1 MGKDKLRKFKENET
15 FTCLVQPRTDEV
27 LGKDHPLKGHW
38 GEKMFGNDR
47 PIVVELGCGKG
58 EYTIDLALRNP
69 GCNYIGVDIKG
80 ARLWKGAKYAT
91 EHSLPNVAFLRT
103 RIEFIESLFAPEEV
117 SEIWITFAD
126 PQIGREKKRLT
137 SPLFLSRY
145 RNFLKKGGIV
155 HLKTD
160 SRYLHEYTRAIAEQ
174 NGLEILACTADLYGR
189 NSGTSTESF
198 FEKKDKALQPSAHG
212 QSFRSGIL
220 PPSGLSEVLQPHV
233 SSSVDS
239 DGMPVKET
247 IPSEP
252 SSESYRQLLASP
264 LASVCG
270 RDAIDALFQVQT
282 FYETQYLSQ
291 GIPITYF
298 AFLIDHEGRPYVSPD
313 WDPDKWER

>member
-27 LGKDHPLKGHW
+27 FGKDHPLKGHW
-38 GEKMFGNDR
+38 GEKMFGNNR

-80 ARLWKGAKYAT
+80 ARLWKGAKYAR
-91 EHSLPNVAFLRT
+91 EHCLPNVAFLRT

-174 NGLEILACTADLYGR
+174 NSLEILACTSDLYGR

-198 FEKKDKALQPSAHG
+198 FEKKDKAHQPSVAG
-212 QSFRSGIL
+212 QSSRSGIL
-220 PPSGLSEVLQPHV
+220 TPSGLSEVLQPPV
-233 SSSVDS
+233 SSSAGSYSMSVR
-239 DGMPVKET
+239 ET
-247 IPSEP
+247 IP
-252 SSESYRQLLASP
+252 SESYRQLLASP

-298 AFLIDHEGRPYVSPD
+298 AFLIDHDGPYVSLD
-313 WDPDKWER
+313 CDPDRWKR

>member
-27 LGKDHPLKGHW
+27 FGKDHPLKGHW

-91 EHSLPNVAFLRT
+91 EHSLRNVAFLRT

-174 NGLEILACTADLYGR
+174 NGLEILACTSDLYGR

-198 FEKKDKALQPSAHG
+198 FEKKDKALQPSAPG
-212 QSFRSGIL
+212 QTSRSGIL
-220 PPSGLSEVLQPHV
+220 PPSGLAEVLQPPV
-233 SSSVDS
+233 SSSAGSYSMSVR
-239 DGMPVKET
+239 ET
-247 IPSEP
+247 IP
-252 SSESYRQLLASP
+252 SESYRQLLASP

-298 AFLIDHEGRPYVSPD
+298 AFLIDHEGPYVSPD

>member
-15 FTCLVQPRTDEV
+15 FSCLIQPRTDELIERPASAGNPEV
-27 LGKDHPLKGHW
+27 TTEDSSYGKVIYKDHPLKGHW
-38 GEKMFGNDR
+38 ADKVFHNGN

-80 ARLWKGAKYAT
+80 ARLWKGAKYA
-91 EHSLPNVAFLRT
+91 HGHNLPNVAFLRT
-103 RIEFIESLFAPEEV
+103 RIEFIEALFGPEEI

-145 RNFLKKGGIV
+145 RSFLKKGGIV

-174 NGLEILACTADLYGR
+174 NGLRILTCSTDIYG
-189 NSGTSTESF
+189 G
-198 FEKKDKALQPSAHG
+198 
-212 QSFRSGIL
+212 RSEDIG
-220 PPSGLSEVLQPHV
+220 SKF
-233 SSSVDS
+233 SS
-239 DGMPVKET
+239 
-247 IPSEP
+247 
-252 SSESYRQLLASP
+252 

-270 RDAIDALFQVQT
+270 KDAVDALFEVQT
-282 FYETQYLSQ
+282 FYESQYLAQ
-291 GIPITYF
+291 GIPITYL
-298 AFLIDHEGRPYVSPD
+298 AFLIDHEGDYISPE
-313 WDPDKWER
+313 WEPERWER

>member
-15 FTCLVQPRTDEV
+15 FSCLIQPRTDELIERPASAGNPEV
-27 LGKDHPLKGHW
+27 TPEDSSYGKVIYRDHPLKGHW
-38 GEKMFGNDR
+38 ADKVFHNGN

-80 ARLWKGAKYAT
+80 ARLWKGAKYAH
-91 EHSLPNVAFLRT
+91 EHNLPNVAFLRT
-103 RIEFIESLFAPEEV
+103 RIEFIEALFGPEEI

-145 RNFLKKGGIV
+145 RGFLKKDGIV

-174 NGLEILACTADLYGR
+174 NGLRILACSTDIYG
-189 NSGTSTESF
+189 G
-198 FEKKDKALQPSAHG
+198 
-212 QSFRSGIL
+212 RSEDI
-220 PPSGLSEVLQPHV
+220 V
-233 SSSVDS
+233 SKFSS
-239 DGMPVKET
+239 
-247 IPSEP
+247 
-252 SSESYRQLLASP
+252 

-270 RDAIDALFQVQT
+270 KDAVDALFEVQT
-282 FYETQYLSQ
+282 FYESQYLAQ
-291 GIPITYF
+291 GIPITYL
-298 AFLIDHEGRPYVSPD
+298 AFQIDHEGDYISPE
-313 WDPDKWER
+313 WEPERWER

>member
-145 RNFLKKGGIV
+145 RNFLKKRGIV

-174 NGLEILACTADLYGR
+174 NGLEILACTSDLYGR
-189 NSGTSTESF
+189 NSGPSTESF
-198 FEKKDKALQPSAHG
+198 FEKKDKALQPSAPG
-212 QSFRSGIL
+212 QTSRSSIL
-220 PPSGLSEVLQPHV
+220 PPSVSGL
-233 SSSVDS
+233 
-239 DGMPVKET
+239 
-247 IPSEP
+247 PS

-291 GIPITYF
+291 GILITYF
-298 AFLIDHEGRPYVSPD
+298 AFLIDHEGPYVSPN

>member
-1 MGKDKLRKFKENET
+1 MGKDKLRKFKENDT
-15 FTCLVQPRTDEV
+15 FTCLIQPRTDEV

-38 GEKMFGNDR
+38 GEKVFGNDR

-103 RIEFIESLFAPEEV
+103 RIEFIESLFALEEV

-145 RNFLKKGGIV
+145 RNFLKKRGIV

-174 NGLEILACTADLYGR
+174 NGLEILACTSDLYGR

-198 FEKKDKALQPSAHG
+198 FEKKDKVLQPSAPG
-212 QSFRSGIL
+212 QSSRSGIL
-220 PPSGLSEVLQPHV
+220 TPSGLSEVLQPTV
-233 SSSVDS
+233 SSSAGS
-239 DGMPVKET
+239 DGMPVGDT

-298 AFLIDHEGRPYVSPD
+298 AFLIDHEGPYVSPD
-313 WDPDKWER
+313 WDPDQWER

>member
-15 FTCLVQPRTDEV
+15 FKCLIQPCTDEV

-145 RNFLKKGGIV
+145 RNFLKKRGIV

-174 NGLEILACTADLYGR
+174 NGLEILACTSDLYGR

-198 FEKKDKALQPSAHG
+198 FEKKDKALQPSAPG
-212 QSFRSGIL
+212 QSSRSGIL
-220 PPSGLSEVLQPHV
+220 PPSVSGL
-233 SSSVDS
+233 
-239 DGMPVKET
+239 
-247 IPSEP
+247 PS
-252 SSESYRQLLASP
+252 SSESYRQLLTSP

-298 AFLIDHEGRPYVSPD
+298 AFLIDHEGPYVSPD

>member
-1 MGKDKLRKFKENET
+1 MAGDKGSGGGVILSIMGKDKLRKFRENET
-15 FTCLVQPRTDEV
+15 FSCLIQPRTEEV
-27 LGKDHPLKGHW
+27 FGKDHPLKGHW
-38 GEKMFGNDR
+38 GEKMFGNDH

-58 EYTIDLALRNP
+58 EYTVDLALRNP

-91 EHSLPNVAFLRT
+91 ENSLPNVAFLRT

-145 RNFLKKGGIV
+145 RNFLKRGGIV

-174 NGLEILACTADLYGR
+174 NGLEILACTSDLYCR
-189 NSGTSTESF
+189 DSKGTVTESF
-198 FEKKDKALQPSAHG
+198 FEKKDRDFRPGEAGGSA
-212 QSFRSGIL
+212 S
-220 PPSGLSEVLQPHV
+220 SEA
-233 SSSVDS
+233 
-239 DGMPVKET
+239 
-247 IPSEP
+247 

-282 FYETQYLSQ
+282 FYETQYLDQ
-291 GIPITYF
+291 GIPITYM
-298 AFLIDHEGRPYVSPD
+298 AFRVEHEGPYVSPE
-313 WDPDKWER
+313 WDPDRWER